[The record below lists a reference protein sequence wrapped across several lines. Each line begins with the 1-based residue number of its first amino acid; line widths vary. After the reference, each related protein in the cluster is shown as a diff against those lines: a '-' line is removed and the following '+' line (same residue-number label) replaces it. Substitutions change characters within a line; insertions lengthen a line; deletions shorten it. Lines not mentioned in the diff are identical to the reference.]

1 MSMAGRMSITAPR
14 HDHTI
19 AFAGTDLPGGSSA
32 DSAFAELHYGFSRG
46 RTDLQ
51 RLAAAVEALIRA
63 TPGKLEAAARAGVY
77 GGLTGYL
84 AQADLRA
91 QALRETIAQ
100 GRFRLAYQPVVSL
113 SNHSVQHF
121 EALLRPIASPNGPN
135 YTTQEFV
142 AFAEAA
148 GLAEE
153 LDLAVLGQA
162 LAALRATPGT
172 RVAVN
177 VSGLSIQSRDFQER
191 ALALI
196 GATAAAPGA
205 GLLVELTE
213 TAEIGDVGTAA
224 ATLDRLRAAG
234 VPVCLDDFGAG
245 SAGFRYLRDFR
256 IDYVK
261 IDGAYVRAAAAGGQA
276 RSFVASMRDL
286 AHSVGARVIAEMV
299 ETEADAA
306 TMTEL
311 GVEFGQGWLFGR
323 PGPLP
328 SPLPGPRCTAW
339 RRSAGAI
346 SPSAARFPRPF
357 PGDRFARTDAAR
369 FNRHRTAG
377 MAWRSGG
384 IG

>member
-1 MSMAGRMSITAPR
+1 MVSVS
-14 HDHTI
+14 
-19 AFAGTDLPGGSSA
+19 
-32 DSAFAELHYGFSRG
+32 G

-100 GRFRLAYQPVVSL
+100 SRFRLAYQPVVSL
-113 SNHSVQHF
+113 ANHSVQHF

-162 LAALRATPGT
+162 LTALRATPGT

-196 GATAAAPGA
+196 GGTAAAPGA

-306 TMTEL
+306 AMTEL

-328 SPLPGPRCTAW
+328 RPLPGPRV
-339 RRSAGAI
+339 R
-346 SPSAARFPRPF
+346 
-357 PGDRFARTDAAR
+357 PGDVAPAP
-369 FNRHRTAG
+369 
-377 MAWRSGG
+377 
-384 IG
+384 